1 MKLTVLQKSIVGSL
15 TAAVIIAGGS
25 YIKAQND
32 EAEAKKAA
40 ELAYANRPILDK
52 ECVMNGYGKGS
63 CDFTNV
69 GKSTGS
75 MCGKIEVQGPG
86 NVQSNTF
93 CSGQVEPMSTEKVE
107 FNIPAVDELCD
118 NGYES
123 WTKKCDFTFIESGLG
138 GGETVGS

>member
-1 MKLTVLQKSIVGSL
+1 MKFTKTQQIISGVVG
-15 TAAVIIAGGS
+15 AALIFSGGVAF
-25 YIKAQND
+25 KKQHD

-40 ELAYANRPILDK
+40 EIAYANRPILDH

-75 MCGKIEVQGPG
+75 MCGEIEVQGPG
-86 NVQSNTF
+86 NVQSNIF

-107 FNIPAVDELCD
+107 FNIPAVDDLCD

-138 GGETVGS
+138 GGETTKS

>member
-1 MKLTVLQKSIVGSL
+1 MKLTVLQKSIVGGL